1 MIIKIIHMND
11 SIERK
16 DLVASLIELTG
27 ATVFDALKRENGAEG
42 CWASHTKIY
51 KNQPK
56 NEDLLIFEDDCEIID
71 NSFMNYVEINKT
83 MYDII
88 YIGVNRTFVK
98 DDKLWSWGTHAM
110 WINNKSLQLFLK
122 FKNERNIVDHV
133 WNEVAHKYNLK
144 VLRPDP
150 IDKYVRQKIGLK
162 SYITGNIRGISAKK
176 PVIEK
181 PKNAKEAPKLEIKQ
195 IVKEAPKLEI
205 KQIVKAAPKLE
216 IKQIK
221 SVDDLIVGQ
230 RI

>member
-16 DLVASLIELTG
+16 DLVSSLIELTG
-27 ATVFDALKRENGAEG
+27 ATVFDAIKMENGAEG

-51 KNQPK
+51 KNQPE

-71 NSFMNYVEINKT
+71 KSFMNYVEINKT

-98 DDKLWSWGTHAM
+98 DDKMWSWGTHAM

-133 WNEVAHKYNLK
+133 WNEVAHKYDLK

-162 SYITGNIRGISAKK
+162 SYITGKMRGISAKK

-181 PKNAKEAPKLEIKQ
+181 AQNAKNEPKLENKQ
-195 IVKEAPKLEI
+195 TINAEPKLENKQSI
-205 KQIVKAAPKLE
+205 K
-216 IKQIK
+216 
-221 SVDDLIVGQ
+221 DNNLIVIQ